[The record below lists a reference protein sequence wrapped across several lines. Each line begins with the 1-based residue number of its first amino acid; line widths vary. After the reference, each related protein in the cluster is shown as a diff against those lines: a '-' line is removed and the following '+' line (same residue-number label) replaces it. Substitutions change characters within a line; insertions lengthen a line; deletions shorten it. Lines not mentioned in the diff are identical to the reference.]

1 MAHLNNYLLTVFT
14 SQTGEAF
21 TVLQLL
27 HQIAEQI
34 SAGAGEDLS
43 ELAGVVSEIEQT
55 VADHTEK
62 LADLTVRLRQAE
74 TDIDTLQEA
83 IAGVE
88 TTLDTLNGEVV

>member
-43 ELAGVVSEIEQT
+43 ELAKVVSQIETT
-55 VADHTEK
+55 VADHTQK
-62 LADLTVRLRQAE
+62 LADLTARLQQAE
-74 TDIDTLQEA
+74 TDIDALQQA

>member
-43 ELAGVVSEIEQT
+43 ELASVVSEIEQT
-55 VADHTEK
+55 VADHTQK
-62 LADLTVRLRQAE
+62 LADLTARLRQAE
-74 TDIDTLQEA
+74 TDIDVLQEA

>member
-43 ELAGVVSEIEQT
+43 ELAGVVSEIEKT
-55 VADHTEK
+55 VAQHTEK
-62 LADLTVRLRQAE
+62 LADLTARLKKAE
-74 TDIDTLQEA
+74 TDIDILEEA

-88 TTLDTLNGEVV
+88 ITLDTLNGEVV

>member
-43 ELAGVVSEIEQT
+43 ELAGVVSEIEKT
-55 VADHTEK
+55 VAQHTEK
-62 LADLTVRLRQAE
+62 LADLTARLKKAE
-74 TDIDTLQEA
+74 TDIDILEEA

>member
-27 HQIAEQI
+27 KQIADQI
-34 SAGAGEDLS
+34 NAGAGEDIS
-43 ELAGVVSEIEQT
+43 ELAGVVAEIETT
-55 VADHTEK
+55 VADHTQK
-62 LADLTVRLRQAE
+62 LADLTARLRQAE
-74 TDIDTLQEA
+74 TDIDILQEA

-88 TTLDTLNGEVV
+88 TTLDTLNGEIV

>member
-43 ELAGVVSEIEQT
+43 ELAGVVSEIEKT
-55 VADHTEK
+55 VAQHTEK
-62 LADLTVRLRQAE
+62 LADLTARLKKAE
-74 TDIDTLQEA
+74 TDIDILEEA

-88 TTLDTLNGEVV
+88 VTLDTLNGEVV

>member
-1 MAHLNNYLLTVFT
+1 MSHLNNYLLTVFT

-43 ELAGVVSEIEQT
+43 ELAGVVSEIEKT
-55 VADHTEK
+55 VAQHTEK
-62 LADLTVRLRQAE
+62 LADLTARLKKAE
-74 TDIDTLQEA
+74 TDIDILQEA